1 MFDVRLESGQGVQ
14 LETHSTILL
23 SLLPLRIPES
33 VDPNRTQPI
42 HVYLQKSRLCTD
54 MLMYIYTVCIRFCDD
69 PVGPPITRG
78 ERSPYYPASTV
89 GDSVTMYCEFIVTNG
104 SARDLNVTWSR
115 IPSSLSNSSGRY
127 TNQTMYSGDN
137 SKANASI
144 HLWHLENI
152 PDIGTYT
159 VRACSKCTCNE
170 SQFVLSLH
178 QCNPD
183 VVPQPNETYRR
194 LAIAES
200 SVSGPLP
207 LSVFFVGS
215 SDKLYNSAYWT
226 NEKDENLCL
235 ETQNIVAVS
244 CNRTT
249 LANCTFT
256 FNLYL
261 LHPTHESSGNY
272 SVKAISGEDDVS
284 QISTVHLG
292 KLTVSVRVYTCCGF
306 CFQLLQEAPVYT
318 CS

>member
-1 MFDVRLESGQGVQ
+1 
-14 LETHSTILL
+14 
-23 SLLPLRIPES
+23 
-33 VDPNRTQPI
+33 
-42 HVYLQKSRLCTD
+42 

-89 GDSVTMYCEFIVTNG
+89 GESVTMYCEFIVTNE
-104 SARDLNVTWSR
+104 SARDLNITWSR
-115 IPSSLSNSSGRY
+115 IPSSLSYSRGRY
-127 TNQTMYSGDN
+127 TNQTMYSDDN
-137 SKANASI
+137 STANASI
-144 HLWHLENI
+144 LLWDLKSI

-170 SQFVLSLH
+170 SKFVLGLH

-215 SDKLYNSAYWT
+215 PDKLYNSAYWT
-226 NEKDENLCL
+226 HENKNLCL
-235 ETQNIVAVS
+235 QAQNNVAVS
-244 CNRTT
+244 CNRTV
-249 LANCTFT
+249 LVNCTFT
-256 FNLYL
+256 ANLFL

-272 SVKAISGEDDVS
+272 SVKAISSDDDVS
-284 QISTVHLG
+284 RISTVHLG
-292 KLTVSVRVYTCCGF
+292 KLTVSVRVHVVVFASSCYRKP
-306 CFQLLQEAPVYT
+306 LYM
-318 CS
+318 